1 MTHGPGRLLGNL
13 AEHLQVAIGHVVGV
27 EQLDDLG
34 CGQVMVGDVPPMAG
48 VVALQVG
55 EGVGH
60 HPAHERFNGR
70 RALHGQT
77 VAFATVT
84 ITEPLGFNPFDAG
97 FRVDPYPVYRRLL
110 AEDPVHKTPF
120 GMVVLS
126 RYGDCAAILRDPRS
140 SSDASNSNMYKA
152 FMAGRDPEE
161 VFGAL
166 AGMRPFLFMDPPDHT
181 RLRGLVQKAFTPK
194 TVENLRSRI
203 VELVDELM
211 APALERGSMEVI
223 EDLAYPLPVRVIT
236 EMLGVPIEDHDT
248 FKGWSREL
256 AGALDPDFATPEA
269 VAERRENAASAFVE
283 YFQALIAER
292 RKDPRDDLLSAL
304 ITAEDEGHKLSEKEL
319 LSTLILLLVA
329 GHETTV
335 NLIANGVLAFV
346 RHPDQLARLR
356 SDPGLART
364 AVEEV
369 LRFDPPVQFTARVAL
384 EDIDIGDAVLGR
396 GDQAI
401 VLVAAANRD
410 PNQFERPDEFDV
422 GRQENRHLAFGLG
435 AHFCLGAPLARV
447 EGQVALQAVAA
458 RLDDLSLAVEQP
470 EYKENI
476 VLRGLASL
484 PVTFRPSGA

>member
-1 MTHGPGRLLGNL
+1 
-13 AEHLQVAIGHVVGV
+13 
-27 EQLDDLG
+27 
-34 CGQVMVGDVPPMAG
+34 MAW

-55 EGVGH
+55 QGLPQH
-60 HPAHERFNGR
+60 TANQRLDR
-70 RALHGQT
+70 RCGLHGQK
-77 VAFATVT
+77 VAFAVVTV
-84 ITEPLGFNPFDAG
+84 TEPLAFNPFDPG
-97 FRVDPYPVYRRLL
+97 FRVDPYPTYRRLL
-110 AEDPVHKTPF
+110 AEDPVHRTPF
-120 GMVVLS
+120 GMLVLS
-126 RYGDCAAILRDPRS
+126 RYRDCAAVLRDPRS

-181 RLRGLVQKAFTPK
+181 RLRALVQKAFTPR
-194 TVENLRSRI
+194 TVENLRPRI
-203 VELVDELM
+203 QELVDELM
-211 APALERGSMEVI
+211 APVLEQGSTEII

-236 EMLGVPIEDHDT
+236 ELLGVPHEDHET
-248 FKGWSREL
+248 FKGWSKEL
-256 AGALDPDFATPEA
+256 AGALDPDFATPHD
-269 VAERRENAASAFVE
+269 VAQRRERAASAFVD
-283 YFQALIAER
+283 YFQALIAQR
-292 RKDPRDDLLSAL
+292 RQSPRDDLLTAL
-304 ITAEDEGHKLSEKEL
+304 VWAEDEGHKLSEKEL

-335 NLIANGVLAFV
+335 NLIANGVLALC

-356 SDPGLART
+356 QDPVLARS

-384 EDIDIGDAVLGR
+384 EDIDIDGTTLAR

-410 PNQFERPDEFDV
+410 PKQFEQPDAFDV
-422 GRQENRHLAFGLG
+422 GRQDNRHLAFGLG

-447 EGQVALQAVAA
+447 EGQVALEAVAT
-458 RLDDLSLAVEQP
+458 RLDELALATRQL
-470 EYKENI
+470 EYKTNI

-484 PVTFRPSGA
+484 PVTFRARR

>member
-1 MTHGPGRLLGNL
+1 
-13 AEHLQVAIGHVVGV
+13 VV
-27 EQLDDLG
+27 
-34 CGQVMVGDVPPMAG
+34 
-48 VVALQVG
+48 
-55 EGVGH
+55 
-60 HPAHERFNGR
+60 
-70 RALHGQT
+70 T
-77 VAFATVT
+77 V
-84 ITEPLGFNPFDAG
+84 TEPLAFNPFDPG
-97 FRVDPYPVYRRLL
+97 FRVNPYPTYRRLL
-110 AEDPVHKTPF
+110 AEDPVHRTPF
-120 GMVVLS
+120 GMLVLS
-126 RYGDCAAILRDPRS
+126 RYRDCAAILRDPRT

-194 TVENLRSRI
+194 TVENLRPRI
-203 VELVDELM
+203 QELVDDLM
-211 APALERGSMEVI
+211 APVMERGSMEVI

-236 EMLGVPIEDHDT
+236 EMLGVPLEDHDT

-256 AGALDPDFATPEA
+256 AGALDPDFATPDA
-269 VAERRENAASAFVE
+269 VAQRRERAASAFVD

-292 RKDPRDDLLSAL
+292 RRDPQDDLLTAL

-335 NLIANGVLAFV
+335 NLIANGVLTLC
-346 RHPDQLARLR
+346 RHPDQLERLR
-356 SDPGLART
+356 RDPSLART

-384 EDIDIGDAVLGR
+384 EDIDIDGTTLGK

-410 PNQFERPDEFDV
+410 SEQFDDPDTFDV
-422 GRQENRHLAFGLG
+422 GRQDNRHLSFGLG

-447 EGQVALQAVAA
+447 EGQVALEAVAT
-458 RLDDLSLAVEQP
+458 RLADLALTVDQP
-470 EYKENI
+470 EYKTNI

-484 PVTFRPSGA
+484 PVTYRASSA

>member
-1 MTHGPGRLLGNL
+1 
-13 AEHLQVAIGHVVGV
+13 VV
-27 EQLDDLG
+27 
-34 CGQVMVGDVPPMAG
+34 
-48 VVALQVG
+48 
-55 EGVGH
+55 
-60 HPAHERFNGR
+60 
-70 RALHGQT
+70 T
-77 VAFATVT
+77 V
-84 ITEPLGFNPFDAG
+84 TEPLAFNPFDPG
-97 FRVDPYPVYRRLL
+97 FRVDPYPTYRRLL
-110 AEDPVHKTPF
+110 AEDPVHRTPF
-120 GMVVLS
+120 GMLALS
-126 RYGDCAAILRDPRS
+126 RYRDCAAILRDPRT

-194 TVENLRSRI
+194 TVENLRPRI
-203 VELVDELM
+203 QELVDDLM
-211 APALERGSMEVI
+211 APVMERGSMEVI

-236 EMLGVPIEDHDT
+236 EMLGVPLEDHDT

-256 AGALDPDFATPEA
+256 AGALDPDFATPDA
-269 VAERRENAASAFVE
+269 VAQRRERAASAFVD

-292 RKDPRDDLLSAL
+292 RRDPQDDLLTAL

-335 NLIANGVLAFV
+335 NLIANGVLTLC
-346 RHPDQLARLR
+346 RNPDQLRRLR
-356 SDPGLART
+356 QDPSLVRT

-384 EDIDIGDAVLGR
+384 EDIDIDGTTLGK

-410 PNQFERPDEFDV
+410 PEQFDHPDMFDV
-422 GRQENRHLAFGLG
+422 GRQDNRHLSFGLG

-447 EGQVALQAVAA
+447 EGQLALGAVAT
-458 RLDDLSLAVEQP
+458 RLDDLALAVDQP
-470 EYKENI
+470 EYKTNI

-484 PVTFRPSGA
+484 PVAYRPSSSA

>member
-1 MTHGPGRLLGNL
+1 
-13 AEHLQVAIGHVVGV
+13 VV
-27 EQLDDLG
+27 
-34 CGQVMVGDVPPMAG
+34 
-48 VVALQVG
+48 
-55 EGVGH
+55 
-60 HPAHERFNGR
+60 
-70 RALHGQT
+70 T
-77 VAFATVT
+77 V
-84 ITEPLGFNPFDAG
+84 TEPLAFNPFDPG
-97 FRVDPYPVYRRLL
+97 FRVNPYPTYRRLL
-110 AEDPVHKTPF
+110 AEDPVHRTPF
-120 GMVVLS
+120 GMLALS
-126 RYGDCAAILRDPRS
+126 RYRDCAAILRDPRT

-194 TVENLRSRI
+194 TVENLRPRI
-203 VELVDELM
+203 QELVDDLM
-211 APALERGSMEVI
+211 APVMERGSMEVI

-236 EMLGVPIEDHDT
+236 EMLGVPLEDHDT

-256 AGALDPDFATPEA
+256 AGALDPDFATPDD
-269 VAERRENAASAFVE
+269 VAQRRERAASAFVD

-292 RKDPRDDLLSAL
+292 RRDPQDDLLTAL
-304 ITAEDEGHKLSEKEL
+304 ITAEDEGHKLTEKEL

-335 NLIANGVLAFV
+335 NLIANGVLTLC
-346 RHPDQLARLR
+346 RNPDQLRRLR
-356 SDPGLART
+356 QDPSLVRT

-384 EDIDIGDAVLGR
+384 EDIDIDGTTLGK

-410 PNQFERPDEFDV
+410 PEQFGDPDTFDV
-422 GRQENRHLAFGLG
+422 GRQDNRHLSFGLG

-447 EGQVALQAVAA
+447 EGQLALEAVAT
-458 RLDDLSLAVEQP
+458 RLADLALTVDQP
-470 EYKENI
+470 EYKTNI

-484 PVTFRPSGA
+484 PVTYRASSA

>member
-1 MTHGPGRLLGNL
+1 
-13 AEHLQVAIGHVVGV
+13 
-27 EQLDDLG
+27 
-34 CGQVMVGDVPPMAG
+34 MV
-48 VVALQVG
+48 
-55 EGVGH
+55 
-60 HPAHERFNGR
+60 
-70 RALHGQT
+70 T
-77 VAFATVT
+77 V
-84 ITEPLGFNPFDAG
+84 TEPLAFNPFDPG
-97 FRVDPYPVYRRLL
+97 FRVNPYPTYRRLL
-110 AEDPVHKTPF
+110 AEDPVHRTPF
-120 GMVVLS
+120 GMLVLS
-126 RYGDCAAILRDPRS
+126 RYRDCAAILRDPRT

-194 TVENLRSRI
+194 TVENLRPRI
-203 VELVDELM
+203 QELVDELM
-211 APALERGSMEVI
+211 APVMERGSMEVI

-236 EMLGVPIEDHDT
+236 EMLGVPLEDHDT

-256 AGALDPDFATPEA
+256 AGALDPDFATPED
-269 VAERRENAASAFVE
+269 VAQRRERAASAFVD

-292 RKDPRDDLLSAL
+292 RRDPQDDLLTAL

-335 NLIANGVLAFV
+335 NLIANGVLTLC
-346 RHPDQLARLR
+346 RQPDQLERLR
-356 SDPGLART
+356 RDPSLART

-384 EDIDIGDAVLGR
+384 EDIDIDGTTLGQ

-410 PNQFERPDEFDV
+410 PEQFDDPDTFDV
-422 GRQENRHLAFGLG
+422 GRPDNRHLSFGLG

-447 EGQVALQAVAA
+447 EGQVALEAVAT
-458 RLDDLSLAVEQP
+458 RLADLALAVDQP
-470 EYKENI
+470 EYKTNI

-484 PVTFRPSGA
+484 PVTFRPSSV

>member
-1 MTHGPGRLLGNL
+1 M
-13 AEHLQVAIGHVVGV
+13 
-27 EQLDDLG
+27 
-34 CGQVMVGDVPPMAG
+34 
-48 VVALQVG
+48 
-55 EGVGH
+55 
-60 HPAHERFNGR
+60 
-70 RALHGQT
+70 
-77 VAFATVT
+77 
-84 ITEPLGFNPFDAG
+84 TEPLGFNPFDPS
-97 FRVDPYPVYRRLL
+97 FRVDPYPTYRRLL

-120 GMVVLS
+120 GMFVLS
-126 RYGDCAAILRDPRS
+126 RHRDCATVLRDPRS

-194 TVENLRSRI
+194 TVENLRPRI
-203 VELVDELM
+203 HELVDELM
-211 APALERGSMEVI
+211 AAAFERGSMDVI

-236 EMLGVPIEDHDT
+236 EMLGVPLEDHET
-248 FKGWSREL
+248 FKSWSKEL
-256 AGALDPDFATPEA
+256 AGALDPDFATPDD
-269 VAERRENAASAFVE
+269 VLERRERAATAFVD

-292 RKDPRDDLLSAL
+292 RRRPREDLLTAL
-304 ITAEDEGHKLSEKEL
+304 IAAEDEGHKLSEKEL

-335 NLIANGVLAFV
+335 NLIANGVLAFA
-346 RHPDQLARLR
+346 RHPDQLARVH
-356 SDPGLART
+356 SDPSLVRT

-369 LRFDPPVQFTARVAL
+369 LRYDPPVQFTARVAL
-384 EDIDIGDAVLGR
+384 EDIDIDGTTIGK

-410 PNQFERPDEFDV
+410 PEQFEDPDAFDV
-422 GRQENRHLAFGLG
+422 GRPDNRHLSFGLG

-447 EGQVALQAVAA
+447 ESQVALETVATRVA
-458 RLDDLSLAVEQP
+458 DLALAVDQP
-470 EYKENI
+470 EYKTNI

-484 PVTFRPSGA
+484 PVTFSPL

>member
-1 MTHGPGRLLGNL
+1 MT
-13 AEHLQVAIGHVVGV
+13 
-27 EQLDDLG
+27 
-34 CGQVMVGDVPPMAG
+34 
-48 VVALQVG
+48 LQVG
-55 EGVGH
+55 QRFRQH
-60 HPAHERFNGR
+60 LSHERLDR
-70 RALHGQT
+70 RRRLHAQT
-77 VAFATVT
+77 VAFAVVTV
-84 ITEPLGFNPFDAG
+84 TEPLAFNPFDPA
-97 FRVDPYPVYRRLL
+97 FRVDPYPTYRRLL

-120 GMVVLS
+120 GMLVLS
-126 RYGDCAAILRDPRS
+126 RHRDCSAILRDPRS

-181 RLRGLVQKAFTPK
+181 RLRGLVQKAFTPR
-194 TVENLRSRI
+194 TVENLRRRI
-203 VELVDELM
+203 QELVDELM

-236 EMLGVPIEDHDT
+236 EMLGVPLEDHET

-256 AGALDPDFATPEA
+256 AGALDPDFATPED
-269 VAERRENAASAFVE
+269 VAERRERAAGAFVD

-292 RKDPRDDLLSAL
+292 RREPRDDLLSAL

-335 NLIANGVLAFV
+335 NLIANGMLAFA

-356 SDPGLART
+356 TDPSLVRT
-364 AVEEV
+364 AVEEI
-369 LRFDPPVQFTARVAL
+369 LRYDPPVQFTARVAL
-384 EDIDIGDAVLGR
+384 TDIDIDGTTLAK

-401 VLVAAANRD
+401 VLIGAANRD
-410 PNQFERPDEFDV
+410 PEQFHDPEAFDV
-422 GRQENRHLAFGLG
+422 GRQDNRHLAFGLG

-447 EGQVALQAVAA
+447 EGQVALEAIATRV
-458 RLDDLSLAVEQP
+458 DDLGLVVDQP
-470 EYKENI
+470 EYKTNI
-476 VLRGLASL
+476 VLRGLAAL
-484 PVTFRPSGA
+484 PVTFSARA